1 MAPEMSNNHVPEVS
15 KTQRVAIALRYFLL
29 GTVLS
34 GIPVLAYLWL
44 SVDMTYGS
52 WAAVG
57 TAQLA
62 GAITLPLVVGLLSA
76 SFGQRTI
83 RILSDLLE
91 SANLPF

>member
-57 TAQLA
+57 TPQWA
-62 GAITLPLVVGLLSA
+62 GAIALPLVVGLLSA

-83 RILSDLLE
+83 GILSDLLE
-91 SANLPF
+91 SAHLPF